1 MIFITND
8 QNKILNLLYKF
19 TCSVCPTTI
28 PASAFSM
35 AEPVAVITRRGAA
48 FSMAE
53 PVAVSTMIHFE
64 VTFIYLILP
73 KLLSTTQ
80 LLHVLK
86 RYIYV
91 LRVRIVLL

>member
-53 PVAVSTMIHFE
+53 PVAASTLTSTL
-64 VTFIYLILP
+64 TFIGTP
-73 KLLSTTQ
+73 KTG
-80 LLHVLK
+80 HK
-86 RYIYV
+86 PI
-91 LRVRIVLL
+91 